1 MAFEFG
7 KDILK
12 LENRYI
18 FLIRLQKIFAEEKSK
33 QGTKKLKTTDNQ
45 LNEIETYK
53 KAQRYKRQD

>member
-7 KDILK
+7 KDIVK
-12 LENRYI
+12 LENRYV

-33 QGTKKLKTTDNQ
+33 QGTKKLKATDNQ

>member
-7 KDILK
+7 KDIVK

-53 KAQRYKRQD
+53 KAQ